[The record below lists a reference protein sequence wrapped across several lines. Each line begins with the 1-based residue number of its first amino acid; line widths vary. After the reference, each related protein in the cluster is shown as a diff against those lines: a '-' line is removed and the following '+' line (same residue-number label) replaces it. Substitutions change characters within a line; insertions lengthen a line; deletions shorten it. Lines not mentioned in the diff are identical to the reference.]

1 MSIDPKFVEL
11 TADVLKILY
20 FEVLRSNKI
29 GPKIYFEVYDDGRA
43 LLLLQLCTRVT
54 MFFLHAAAGGGILLL
69 VLLLRG
75 AVALEI

>member
-43 LLLLQLCTRVT
+43 LLLQLCTRVT